1 MTKESAVLLF
11 WQLFKERFRGT
22 PWSLLITVYLLV
34 AIGLFNMYSAS
45 GGEMAPGR
53 FNDQAQ
59 WALLGT
65 VAMIFWGV
73 LLDTRSIERLSI
85 FAYIVVCA
93 MLLAVDITGHIAK
106 GSQRWLALGPVRI
119 QPSELTKFVI
129 ILIVARS
136 FAFVK
141 GVHEFTLLTLWRQIL
156 IILVPFLLVLVQP
169 DLGTSGL
176 VLLIGCFQIAF
187 VRVNWTSIAIV
198 AFSGLS
204 LSVIAWNFVL
214 YDYQKLRVLNFLNPM
229 RDPKGAGYHSIQS
242 MIAVGSGGVWGRG
255 FQQGTQ
261 SQLSF
266 LPERHTDFAFSVWA
280 EEQGFVG
287 CLVVFG
293 LYILLLL
300 QIFQIAEKARDS
312 FSALVALG
320 VAGFFLFHFFIN
332 VAMVLG
338 FFPVVGVPLSLVSY
352 GGSHMLTVLSC
363 VGLLIAVER
372 RRAASA
378 T

>member
-1 MTKESAVLLF
+1 MLLF
-11 WQLFKERFRGT
+11 WQLLKDRFRGT
-22 PWSLLITVYLLV
+22 PWSLLATVYLLV

-45 GGEMAPGR
+45 GADVSPGR
-53 FNDQAQ
+53 FNDQFQ
-59 WALLGT
+59 WVLLGT
-65 VAMIFWGV
+65 LGMVFWGV
-73 LLDTRSIERLSI
+73 MLDVRTIERLSV
-85 FAYIVVCA
+85 FSYIIVCA
-93 MLLAVDITGHIAK
+93 LLLAVDISGQIAK
-106 GSQRWLALGPVRI
+106 GSQRWLSIGPVRI
-119 QPSELTKFVI
+119 QPSELAKFVI
-129 ILIVARS
+129 ILITARS
-136 FAFVK
+136 FTFVK
-141 GVHEFTLLTLWRQIL
+141 GVHEFTLLTLWRQIVVVG
-156 IILVPFLLVLVQP
+156 IPFLLVLVQP
-169 DLGTSGL
+169 DLGTAGL
-176 VLLIGCFQIAF
+176 VLLIACFQIAF

-198 AFSGLS
+198 VFSSLS

-287 CLVVFG
+287 CVVVFG
-293 LYILLLL
+293 LYLLLLL
-300 QIFQIAEKARDS
+300 QIFQVAEKARDS
-312 FSALVALG
+312 FSALLALG

-363 VGLLIAVER
+363 IGLLIAVER
-372 RRAASA
+372 RRALSA

>member
-1 MTKESAVLLF
+1 LTKEYTVLLF
-11 WQLFKERFRGT
+11 WQLVKERFRGT
-22 PWSLLITVYLLV
+22 PWSLLITVYLLII
-34 AIGLFNMYSAS
+34 IGLFNMYSAS
-45 GGEMAPGR
+45 GGELSPGR

-59 WALLGT
+59 WVLLGT

-73 LLDTRSIERLSI
+73 VLDTRSIERLSVL
-85 FAYIVVCA
+85 AYIVVCA
-93 MLLAVDITGHIAK
+93 MLIVVDFSGYIAK
-106 GSQRWLALGPVRI
+106 GSQRWLTIGPIRV
-119 QPSELTKFVI
+119 QPSELAKFVI

-136 FAFVK
+136 FVFVK
-141 GVHEFTLLTLWRQIL
+141 GVQEFTLMTLWRQIL
-156 IILVPFLLVLVQP
+156 IIGLPFLLVLVQP
-169 DLGTSGL
+169 DLGTAGL
-176 VLLIGCFQIAF
+176 VLMIGAFQIAF
-187 VRVNWTSIAIV
+187 VRVNWTSISIV

-214 YDYQKLRVLNFLNPM
+214 YDYQKLRVLNFINPM

-293 LYILLLL
+293 LYVLLLL

-312 FSALVALG
+312 FSGLVALG
-320 VAGFFLFHFFIN
+320 VAGFFMFHFFIN

-372 RRAASA
+372 RRAMSA

>member
-1 MTKESAVLLF
+1 VLLF
-11 WQLFKERFRGT
+11 WQLVKERFRGT
-22 PWSLLITVYLLV
+22 PWSLLITVYLLII
-34 AIGLFNMYSAS
+34 IGLFNMYSAS
-45 GGEMAPGR
+45 GGELSPGR

-59 WALLGT
+59 WVLLGT

-73 LLDTRSIERLSI
+73 VLDTRSIERLSVL
-85 FAYIVVCA
+85 AYIVVCA
-93 MLLAVDITGHIAK
+93 MLIVVDFSGYIAK
-106 GSQRWLALGPVRI
+106 GSQRWLTIGPIRV
-119 QPSELTKFVI
+119 QPSELAKFVI

-136 FAFVK
+136 FVFVK
-141 GVHEFTLLTLWRQIL
+141 GVQEFTLMTLWRQIL
-156 IILVPFLLVLVQP
+156 IIGLPFLLVLVQP
-169 DLGTSGL
+169 DLGTAGL
-176 VLLIGCFQIAF
+176 VLMIGAFQIAF
-187 VRVNWTSIAIV
+187 VRVNWTSISIV

-214 YDYQKLRVLNFLNPM
+214 YDYQKLRVLNFINPM

-293 LYILLLL
+293 LYVLLLL

-312 FSALVALG
+312 FSGLVALG
-320 VAGFFLFHFFIN
+320 VAGFFMFHFFIN

-372 RRAASA
+372 RRAMSA

>member
-1 MTKESAVLLF
+1 VILL
-11 WQLFKERFRGT
+11 WQLIKERFRGT
-22 PWSLLITVYLLV
+22 PWSLLVTVYLLMGL
-34 AIGLFNMYSAS
+34 GLFNMYSAS
-45 GGEMAPGR
+45 GADVSAFR
-53 FNDQAQ
+53 FHDQVK
-59 WALLGT
+59 WAVVGT
-65 VAMIFWGV
+65 FAMIFWGV
-73 LLDTRSIERLSI
+73 LMDLRSIERLTFFSY
-85 FAYIVVCA
+85 FIVCC
-93 MLLAVDITGHIAK
+93 LLLWVDLSGQIAK
-106 GSQRWLALGPVRI
+106 GSQRWLTIGPFRV
-119 QPSELTKFVI
+119 QPSEMAKFVI

-136 FAFVK
+136 FMYVK
-141 GVHEFTLLTLWRQIL
+141 GVNEFTLMTLWRQI
-156 IILVPFLLVLVQP
+156 IVIGIPFLLVLGQP
-169 DLGTSGL
+169 DLGTAGL
-176 VLLIGCFQIAF
+176 VLMIGCFQMAF
-187 VRVNWTSIAIV
+187 VRINWTSIAIV

-204 LSVIAWNFVL
+204 ASIIAWNFVL
-214 YDYQKLRVLNFLNPM
+214 YEYQKLRVLNFLNPM

-280 EEQGFVG
+280 EEQGFIG
-287 CLVVFG
+287 CAVIFG
-293 LYILLLL
+293 LYLLLLL

-338 FFPVVGVPLSLVSY
+338 LFPVVGVPLSLVSY
-352 GGSHMLTVLSC
+352 GGSHMLTVMSC
-363 VGLLIAVER
+363 VGLLVAVER
-372 RRAASA
+372 RRASSS

>member
-1 MTKESAVLLF
+1 VHLF

-22 PWSLLITVYLLV
+22 PWTLLLTVYILV

-45 GGEMAPGR
+45 GADVSAVR
-53 FNDQAQ
+53 FKGQIN
-59 WALLGT
+59 WVLLGT
-65 VAMIFWGV
+65 LGLVFWGIV
-73 LLDTRSIERLSI
+73 LDLKTIERLSI
-85 FAYIVVCA
+85 FCYVVVCFL
-93 MLLAVDITGHIAK
+93 LLAVDVTGQVAK
-106 GSQRWLALGPVRI
+106 GSQRWLVFGPVRI
-119 QPSELTKFVI
+119 QPSELAKFVI
-129 ILIVARS
+129 ILITARS

-141 GVHEFTLLTLWRQIL
+141 GVQEFNLISLWRQIL
-156 IILVPFLLVLVQP
+156 VIGVPFLLVLIQP

-176 VLLIGCFQIAF
+176 VLLIGAFQIAF

-198 AFSGLS
+198 AFTGLS
-204 LSVIAWNFVL
+204 ASIIAWNFVL
-214 YDYQKLRVLNFLNPM
+214 YEYQQLRVLNFLNPM

-287 CLVVFG
+287 SVVVFA
-293 LYILLLL
+293 LYFLLLL
-300 QIFQIAEKARDS
+300 QIFQVAEKARDT
-312 FSALVALG
+312 FSGLVALG
-320 VAGFFLFHFFIN
+320 VAGFFMFHFFIN

-338 FFPVVGVPLSLVSY
+338 IFPVVGVPLSLVSY

-363 VGLLIAVER
+363 VGLLVAVER
-372 RRAASA
+372 RRAVAPS
-378 T
+378 